1 MTEVLE
7 ELSMEELLAIRE
19 IIKLI
24 FFNDFLINPHFSL
37 WTVQLYFVT
46 LVKKIVGKK
55 KYF

>member
-46 LVKKIVGKK
+46 LVKKISS
-55 KYF
+55 